1 MRITS
6 LCACAVLLTSAVR
19 ADLTPVFLESH
30 NQQQNAGGPIYFQ
43 NVVLAVGQGAGFIS
57 YQTSDTFAEFSLG
70 AFSGPVPYVALA
82 GSVDNLYLE
91 PPLRYLQDGTFA
103 QHGVYAYLTVDVRVI
118 APTGTDAASLFAAYQ
133 AGTSVGSFTI
143 DDGVTPPPGIS
154 FPPGAPV
161 GPNFALVLSSQATAL
176 AEAARLAGLPF
187 WLGFGGQG
195 VNYGGTGIGTPDV
208 VGDLS
213 FSAQLPEPSALAL
226 LGTAALALS
235 ILGRLARR
243 TYASDVR

>member
-19 ADLTPVFLESH
+19 ADLTPVFLVSH
-30 NQQQNAGGPIYFQ
+30 NQQQSLDGPFYFQ
-43 NVVLAVGQGAGFIS
+43 NGVLAVGQGTGFIS
-57 YQTSDTFAEFSLG
+57 FQTSESFAEFSLG
-70 AFSGPVPYVALA
+70 AFSGPVPLVALA
-82 GSVDNLYLE
+82 GSVEDLYLE
-91 PPLRYLQDGTFA
+91 PPIRGGSFA
-103 QHGVYAYLTVDVRVI
+103 QDGVYAYLTVNVRVI
-118 APTGTDAASLFAAYQ
+118 TPTGTDAASLFAAYQ

-143 DDGVTPPPGIS
+143 DDGVTPPPGIYP
-154 FPPGAPV
+154 PPGAPV

-195 VNYGGTGIGTPDV
+195 MEYTAPGLGSADV

-226 LGTAALALS
+226 LGTAASALS
-235 ILGRLARR
+235 ILGRLTRR
-243 TYASDVR
+243 TRASDVR